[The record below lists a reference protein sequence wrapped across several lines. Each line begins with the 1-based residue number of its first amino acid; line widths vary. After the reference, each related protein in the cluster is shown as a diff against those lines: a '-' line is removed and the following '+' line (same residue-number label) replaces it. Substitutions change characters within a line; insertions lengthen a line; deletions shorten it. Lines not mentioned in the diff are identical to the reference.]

1 MNASTSL
8 SRVGAVVRKE
18 LEEFRRNRFILT
30 TAGVLPLIFL
40 ISPTA
45 QILTIHA
52 SATSAL
58 LARRIDLSLFFLL
71 LIPVFLPATM
81 SAFSVVGE
89 REQGTLEPVLTTPVS
104 RVELLAGKATAIFI
118 PAVGLA
124 YLMFGVFLA
133 IVQVA
138 ASPAVATAVWN
149 APQLPAVVI
158 FIPLLAAWAIWVGLA
173 ISARTSETRVAQQLS
188 VLASL
193 PPVALTSLMSF
204 QVITPSFRL
213 AAALA
218 GALLLIDCAACFLVA
233 RLFDRERLITGIAP
247 ARPGRAVSRPGT

>member
-118 PAVGLA
+118 PAVV
-124 YLMFGVFLA
+124 FG
-133 IVQVA
+133 
-138 ASPAVATAVWN
+138 P
-149 APQLPAVVI
+149 
-158 FIPLLAAWAIWVGLA
+158 
-173 ISARTSETRVAQQLS
+173 IS
-188 VLASL
+188 
-193 PPVALTSLMSF
+193 
-204 QVITPSFRL
+204 
-213 AAALA
+213 
-218 GALLLIDCAACFLVA
+218 LLIIWLGLKPYEREVQRLKALEAA
-233 RLFDRERLITGIAP
+233 R
-247 ARPGRAVSRPGT
+247 